1 MYIHLFVDDL
11 FYYNYALFI
20 HIKNHITGSC
30 NRTDSVF
37 VFCIVFVFLT
47 LPELKCKL
55 QYLPR
60 YFNSF

>member
-1 MYIHLFVDDL
+1 MICFTIIMHYSFTLKTTLPAHAIELIQF
-11 FYYNYALFI
+11 
-20 HIKNHITGSC
+20 
-30 NRTDSVF
+30 F